1 MAKYILVVLGICVL
15 AAAVARL
22 AGFMENSITTLLW
35 LIMLPGGILLVM
47 AGFWLDA
54 WTSKPLSRYSLERR
68 RIELQTCRNA
78 ILLCIVAILMIV
90 SSSI

>member
-1 MAKYILVVLGICVL
+1 MKYVL
-15 AAAVARL
+15 AILGLTVIIAAIARL
-22 AGFMENSITTLLW
+22 NGFMEELIGSTLW
-35 LIMLPGGILLVM
+35 LTMFPGGILLVM

-54 WTSKPLSRYSLERR
+54 WAMKPLTKYSRERR